1 MDIFKNIPYGVEEI
15 ITNRM
20 IATVAISPAG
30 ALIPML
36 DTAAVAGI
44 WSNMLYKIAEYHD
57 VTLTGEECAKII
69 TACGSSVMGY
79 LCGSKTLNAL
89 LNFIPGVGTLGAM
102 AGNVVFNGY
111 YTYAIGKA
119 FHLML
124 EDYDINGKTILEMA
138 RILIHLFVPVPSFGE
153 LKGIYEVMKDQIC

>member
-1 MDIFKNIPYGVEEI
+1 MDIFKNIPYGVQEI

-30 ALIPML
+30 AVFPLC
-36 DTAAVAGI
+36 T
-44 WSNMLYKIAEYHD
+44 
-57 VTLTGEECAKII
+57 KII
-69 TACGSSVMGY
+69 TACGSSILGY
-79 LCGSKTLNAL
+79 LGGSKVLNSL

-124 EDYDINGKTILEMA
+124 EDYDINGRTILEISK
-138 RILIHLFVPVPSFGE
+138 ILIHLFVPVPSLGT
-153 LKGIYEVMKDQIC
+153 LKGIYQVMKEQI